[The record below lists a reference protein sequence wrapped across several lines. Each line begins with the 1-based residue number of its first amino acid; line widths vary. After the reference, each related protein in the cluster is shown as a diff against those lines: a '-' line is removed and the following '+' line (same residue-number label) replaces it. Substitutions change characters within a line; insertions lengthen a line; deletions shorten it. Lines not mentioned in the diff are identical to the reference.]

1 MSYAKRMLDQLDKGQ
16 LKEAKK
22 SFIWAL
28 RKDDDETL
36 FNLAEELYGLGFD
49 KRAKRIYEKLLQ
61 SYPDD
66 DELRSNL
73 AEIEIDE
80 GNNDKALNYLAEIKP
95 GSDAYVQ
102 SLLVAADLYQTEG
115 ELEVSASKLQEAYR
129 QDPDEPAVLFANAEL
144 FYLMGNFERAIPYYF
159 ALIQKGYTDF
169 AKVDLAGR
177 LAMSYAQSGRYEQ
190 ALGYFKQVEPG
201 ALSSNIRFQMGMTQL
216 HLKDYAAAEKTLNA
230 LIENDPDY
238 ASAYPQLA
246 IAQEDQG
253 NYEGALK
260 TMQEG
265 LGIDQ
270 YNEQLFMMAGQ
281 LADRLGQNKLASQYL
296 IKAHQLNPDSLT
308 ITLALSEHLI
318 MQGDHRENLDL
329 LLPLINNDEVD
340 PQVEWNLARSYQSQ
354 DELDKAGKFYQA
366 AALGLKDDSQ
376 FLHDYADWAR
386 EAGKPQIEKSALVR
400 YVNLVPTDTEMAQ
413 RLDELNDDNL

>member
-1 MSYAKRMLDQLDKGQ
+1 MTYSERMLDQLDKGQ

-22 SFIWAL
+22 SYIWAL
-28 RKDDDETL
+28 RKDDDDTL

-49 KRAKRIYEKLLQ
+49 KRAKRIYEKLLK

-66 DELRSNL
+66 DELRTNL
-73 AEIEIDE
+73 AEIAIDE
-80 GNNDKALNYLAEIKP
+80 GHNDQALNYLAAIKP

-115 ELEVSASKLQEAYR
+115 ELEVSESKLQEAYR
-129 QDPDEPAVLFANAEL
+129 KDPDEPAVLFANAEL
-144 FYLMGNFERAIPYYF
+144 FYLMGNFERAVPFYF
-159 ALIQKGYTDF
+159 ALIQKGYTNF

-190 ALGYFKQVEPG
+190 ALGYFKQVNPT
-201 ALSSNIRFQMGMTQL
+201 SQNSDIRFQMGMTQL
-216 HLKDYAAAEKTLNA
+216 HLKDYTSAEHTLSD
-230 LIENDPDY
+230 LIDNDPDY
-238 ASAYPQLA
+238 PSAYPQLA
-246 IAQEDQG
+246 IAQEKQG

-281 LADRLGQNKLASQYL
+281 LADRLGKTKLGSQYL
-296 IKAHQLNPDSLT
+296 IKAHQLNPESLT

-318 MQGDHRENLDL
+318 QQGDHRENLDL

-340 PQVEWNLARSYQSQ
+340 PQVEWNLARSYQAQ
-354 DELDKAGKFYQA
+354 EELEKAGKFYQA

-386 EAGKPQIEKSALVR
+386 ESGDLQTEKSALRR
-400 YVNLVPTDTEMAQ
+400 YVKLVPTDTEMVQ
-413 RLDELNDDNL
+413 RLDELTDENY

>member
-1 MSYAKRMLDQLDKGQ
+1 MTYSERMLDQLDKGQ

-22 SFIWAL
+22 SYIWAL

-49 KRAKRIYEKLLQ
+49 KRAKRIYEKLLD

-66 DELRSNL
+66 DELRTNL
-73 AEIEIDE
+73 AEIAIDE
-80 GNNDKALNYLAEIKP
+80 GKNDQALNYLAAIKP
-95 GSDAYVQ
+95 GSDAYIQ
-102 SLLVAADLYQTEG
+102 SLLVSADLYQTEG
-115 ELEVSASKLQEAYR
+115 ELEVSESKLQEAYR

-144 FYLMGNFERAIPYYF
+144 FYLMGNFERAIPFYF
-159 ALIQKGYTDF
+159 ALIQKGYTNF

-190 ALGYFKQVEPG
+190 ALGYFKQVDPT
-201 ALSSNIRFQMGMTQL
+201 SQNSDIRFQMGMTQL
-216 HLKDYAAAEKTLNA
+216 HLKDYSSAEKTLA
-230 LIENDPDY
+230 DLIDNDPDY
-238 ASAYPQLA
+238 PSAYPQLA
-246 IAQEDQG
+246 IAQENQG

-281 LADRLGQNKLASQYL
+281 LADRLGKNKLGSQYL
-296 IKAHQLNPDSLT
+296 IKAHQLNPESLT

-318 MQGDHRENLDL
+318 QQGDHRENLDL

-340 PQVEWNLARSYQSQ
+340 PQVEWNLARSYQAQ
-354 DELDKAGKFYQA
+354 DEIEKAGKFYQA

-386 EAGKPQIEKSALVR
+386 ESGDLQTEKSALSR
-400 YVNLVPTDTEMAQ
+400 YVKLEPTDTEMAQ
-413 RLDELNDDNL
+413 RLDELTDENY